1 MYMDYVYSLFTNI
14 LSMSLV
20 ASIVIIVLLLLRPML
35 KKFPRIFSY
44 LLWGIVLFRLL
55 CPVSFESSLSIF
67 HLAGVTALC
76 QPPTAEVVSEENFEY
91 VIVEETVVL
100 PTEKVTETV
109 VNGEIVENSH
119 DFQPVEIMKLSV
131 WECFLPIVWMVGVGS
146 ILGIGVGSYISLK
159 KELTGAVKEED
170 GSYSCDNIKTAFVL
184 GFLFP
189 KIYIPSDLEKSKK
202 RFVLLHEQTHMRRG
216 DSIFRL
222 LAYMALAIHWFNPFF
237 RIPGIWGEPNKGKNS
252 GSSEL

>member
-14 LSMSLV
+14 LRMSLV
-20 ASIVIIVLLLLRPML
+20 ASIVIIVLLLLRPLL

-67 HLAGVTALC
+67 HLAGVTALR

-91 VIVEETVVL
+91 IIVEETVIL

-119 DFQPVEIMKLSV
+119 DFQPVEIM
-131 WECFLPIVWMVGVGS
+131 
-146 ILGIGVGSYISLK
+146 
-159 KELTGAVKEED
+159 
-170 GSYSCDNIKTAFVL
+170 
-184 GFLFP
+184 
-189 KIYIPSDLEKSKK
+189 
-202 RFVLLHEQTHMRRG
+202 
-216 DSIFRL
+216 
-222 LAYMALAIHWFNPFF
+222 
-237 RIPGIWGEPNKGKNS
+237 
-252 GSSEL
+252 